1 MQTYQFAKG
10 RMFLAEKDPTTGLPG
25 ALYWVGNVATL
36 TLTLEVENL
45 THVESYTGKNLEDVR
60 LPISQK
66 ANFTARAENF
76 DVDALAFGLYGK
88 TVTVVGAA
96 ITGEAL
102 PDDLAAGDEVA
113 TKQPKISLLTI
124 KDSAAVTPAT
134 LVLDTDYAIG
144 DADTGRI
151 KILNVG
157 SYTQP
162 FMADYTYAARKEVG
176 MFLSPPP
183 IRWLRYEGINLVTGK
198 KVVFQLYKTQI
209 DPMSELPFISDGN
222 TVAGYDMKGGAL
234 LEPMILPTD
243 PLGQFGFISDLA

>member
-1 MQTYQFAKG
+1 MQQYQFGKG
-10 RMFLAEKDPTTGLPG
+10 RVYLAEKDPTTALPG
-25 ALYWVGNVATL
+25 ALYWLGNVATL

-66 ANFTARAENF
+66 ASFTARAENF

-88 TVTVVGAA
+88 TVSVTGAP
-96 ITGEAL
+96 ITGETF
-102 PDDLAAGDEVA
+102 PDDLVVDDEVA
-113 TKQPKISLLTI
+113 LRNPKISLLTI
-124 KDSAAVTPAT
+124 KDSATTPVP
-134 LVLDTDYAIG
+134 LVLDTDYAIL

-157 SYTQP
+157 TYTQP
-162 FMADYTYAARKEVG
+162 FVADYTYGARKEVG

-183 IRWLRYEGINLVTGK
+183 IRWLRYEGINLVNGK
-198 KVVFQLYKTQI
+198 KVVFELFKTQI

-222 TVAGYDMKGGAL
+222 TVAGYDLKGGAL
-234 LEPMILPTD
+234 LEPLILPTD
-243 PLGQFGFISDLA
+243 PLGQFGCIRDLA